1 MTPRPVVLA
10 ALSREAWD
18 LVFDDARRARLQT
31 LAAPGDPVHAPA
43 LDAPTLDDR
52 LAAVEVLVT
61 GWGAPVLD
69 APLLDRLP
77 RLRAVFHAAGSVRGL
92 VSEAF
97 WERDILL
104 TSAAEANAAPVAE
117 YTLAM
122 ILLAGKRAL
131 LPLRADDAQHDLR
144 VGPRVGGRIGNLDRT
159 VGIVGFSR
167 IGRRVVDLLR
177 PFPGLEVLVADPYA
191 DPEEVAAAGARL
203 VPLDALLPAVDLL
216 SLHAPALPATRGMIG
231 RAQLAALR
239 DGATVL
245 NTARGALLDHE
256 ALLAECAAGRLD
268 AILDVT
274 DPEPLPPDHPLL
286 HLPNVAVTPHLAGSL
301 GTEAHRLADAA
312 LDELEAWVTGL
323 PPRHPVH
330 RADLAHSA

>member
-1 MTPRPVVLA
+1 MAHRPHTIA
-10 ALSREAWD
+10 ALSTEAWH
-18 LVFDDARRARLQT
+18 LVFDDARRARLRT
-31 LAAPGDPVHAPA
+31 LVAPGTPLHTPA
-43 LDAPTLDDR
+43 LDAAAADGR
-52 LAAVEVLVT
+52 LSGIEVLVT
-61 GWGAPVLD
+61 GWGAPILD
-69 APLLDRLP
+69 AALLDRLP

-92 VSEAF
+92 VSDAF

-117 YTLAM
+117 YTLGM
-122 ILLAGKRAL
+122 ILLSGKRAL
-131 LPLRADDAQHDLR
+131 LSLRTADAQHDLR

-177 PFPGLEVLVADPYA
+177 PFPGLEVIVADPYA
-191 DPEEVAAAGARL
+191 DSEEVAAAGARL
-203 VPLDALLPAVDLL
+203 LPLDALLPAVDLL
-216 SLHAPALPATRGMIG
+216 TLHAPALPSTRKMIG
-231 RAQLAALR
+231 RAELAALR
-239 DGATVL
+239 DGATVI
-245 NTARGALLDHE
+245 NTARGALLDHD
-256 ALLAECAAGRLD
+256 ALRAECASGRLD

-312 LDELEAWVTGL
+312 LDELEAWAAGH

>member
-1 MTPRPVVLA
+1 MAHRPFTIA
-10 ALSREAWD
+10 ALSTEAWD
-18 LVFDDARRARLQT
+18 LVFDDARRARLRT
-31 LAAPGDPVHAPA
+31 LVATGTPLHT
-43 LDAPTLDDR
+43 PTLDAAAAADR
-52 LAAVEVLVT
+52 VSGIEVLVT
-61 GWGAPVLD
+61 GWGAPLLD
-69 APLLDRLP
+69 AALLDRLP
-77 RLRAVFHAAGSVRGL
+77 RLRAVFHAAGSVRGV
-92 VSEAF
+92 VSDAF

-122 ILLAGKRAL
+122 ILLSGKRAL
-131 LPLRADDAQHDLR
+131 LPLRGDDAQRDLR
-144 VGPRVGGRIGNLDRT
+144 IGPRVTGRIGNLDRT

-177 PFPGLEVLVADPYA
+177 PFPGLQVLVADPYA
-191 DPEEVAAAGARL
+191 DAEEVAAAGARL
-203 VPLDALLPAVDLL
+203 VPLHALLPAVDLL

-231 RAQLAALR
+231 RAQLAALH

-245 NTARGALLDHE
+245 NTARGALLDHD
-256 ALLAECAAGRLD
+256 ALLAECASGRLD

-312 LDELEAWVTGL
+312 LDELEAWVAGR